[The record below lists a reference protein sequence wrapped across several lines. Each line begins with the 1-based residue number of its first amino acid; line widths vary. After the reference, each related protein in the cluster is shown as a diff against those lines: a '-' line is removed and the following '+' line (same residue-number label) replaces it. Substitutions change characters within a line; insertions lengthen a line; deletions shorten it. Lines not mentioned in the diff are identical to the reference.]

1 MRFIIDIFYI
11 FNTGTKAHK
20 KAPCPLNFGIKSAII
35 IMLGVANQRGKVMDK
50 FLKKYYKQLHF
61 NSMPAPVRA
70 KFMEWLGND
79 TLTDDMK
86 NWVRDYMHDTPNGK
100 VQNDLPDT
108 ATNSNDLSDNDAKT
122 LFIAFQNAFAGMDA
136 AKNTFKDK
144 DPQSAAFVNEY
155 FGAGKLF
162 KVSPAKPDCETGIAE
177 IINLIKTNSQVKRIV
192 LAGERDGKKLF
203 DDEGKL
209 DEFIKKCEQKKFNSD
224 ASVQKKVQQ
233 VASVL
238 ENAAWSYSGTAVGQ
252 AIEDIHE
259 SLNKVMAPDAFA
271 MDPASIDPNDLQRFR
286 DVYVK
291 NPNGLL
297 QTLYFNK
304 TIRNRFANYD
314 NGQITGPIEK
324 AEKEVNYQDPN
335 SENYVGQKM
344 SDELTPLQQLEKW
357 ASDTYAD
364 TLKKYEEL
372 RGGTLFFSKTS
383 KNIFAAIDKVKVKP
397 VDGLDGL
404 LKKKSDIEGKLG
416 DPVSRQHF
424 KWFTETMEPIA
435 KSMPKAVAGAWKNS
449 SQMKAVITQIIL
461 KATNPA
467 NDDPHAMEKA
477 KTAMEIMT
485 AMKYGMMTSKVMDA
499 MKQTDFTVFSD
510 GKLSWNKNEGIKFVT
525 SAFDKSVKAAFLGVG
540 YGITIVKNKI
550 MMSGMEFNNKNNQN
564 GTLASYFNAERQ
576 RLTNKEALDRQLT
589 ADKNNAAQADITR
602 YNNDLRNLDRR
613 HNINDATI
621 ARKEQQVANQ
631 KTRLDTYK
639 QNMETYQQRM
649 QRYQNAHNEYTQ
661 KKAIVDEYNNLRTD
675 IANLTNEQTNKR
687 NGIIAK
693 RGEIL
698 NPNTYI
704 DPLTGLAM
712 GNEEKKEKET
722 QLTNELKQL
731 QTEYKDITD
740 TLNDKVTK
748 QNNPNYYPNTVQPA
762 QARMNAL
769 AHQNSIYEN
778 AENDYNNTQ
787 TRANALQQRYD
798 ALSSKTQQ
806 FRHANEE
813 ITELTTAINNRNT
826 ALANWPQNNVNKIVE
841 LENYWNWLQSGDNK
855 TWGLSLKRAQ
865 KSFDKN
871 KQQML
876 QNYISQYGLTA

>member
-1 MRFIIDIFYI
+1 
-11 FNTGTKAHK
+11 
-20 KAPCPLNFGIKSAII
+20 
-35 IMLGVANQRGKVMDK
+35 
-50 FLKKYYKQLHF
+50 
-61 NSMPAPVRA
+61 MPAPIRA
-70 KFMEWLGND
+70 KFMEWLSND

-86 NWVRDYMHDTPNGK
+86 NWVRDYMHDTPTGK

-108 ATNSNDLSDNDAKT
+108 ASTSDLSDNDAKT

-144 DPQSAAFVNEY
+144 DPQSATFVDEY
-155 FGAGKLF
+155 FGTGKLF

-177 IINLIKTNSQVKRIV
+177 ITNLIKTNSQVKRIV

-252 AIEDIHE
+252 EIENIHE
-259 SLNKVMAPDAFA
+259 SLNKVMDADAFA

-286 DVYVK
+286 DVYAK

-324 AEKEVNYQDPN
+324 AEKEINYQDTN
-335 SENYVGQKM
+335 SENYVGPKI
-344 SDELTPLQQLEKW
+344 SDKLTPLQQLEKW

-372 RGGTLFFSKTS
+372 RGGSLFFSKTS

-404 LKKKSDIEGKLG
+404 LKKKSDIEEKLG

-435 KSMPKAVAGAWKNS
+435 KSMPKAVAGAWKNA

-461 KATNPA
+461 KATDPA

-485 AMKYGMMTSKVMDA
+485 AMKYGMLTSKVMDA
-499 MKQTDFTVFSD
+499 MKQADFTVFSD
-510 GKLSWNKNEGIKFVT
+510 GKLSWNKNEGIQFVT
-525 SAFDKSVKAAFLGVG
+525 KAFDKSVKAAFLGIG

-550 MMSGMEFNNKNNQN
+550 MMSGMKFNNRNNQN
-564 GTLASYFNAERQ
+564 GTLASYFNAEQQ

-589 ADKNNAAQADITR
+589 IDQNNAAQADIAG

-621 ARKEQQVANQ
+621 VQKEQQVANQ
-631 KTRLDTYK
+631 KARLDVYK

-649 QRYQNAHNEYTQ
+649 QRYQNAHNEYEQ
-661 KKAIVDEYNNLRTD
+661 NKAIVDEYNNLGPD
-675 IANLTNEQTNKR
+675 IANLTNQQTNKR
-687 NGIIAK
+687 NEIIAK
-693 RGEIL
+693 RNEIL

-712 GNEEKKEKET
+712 GNEEKQEKEA
-722 QLTNELKQL
+722 QLTEELKQL

-740 TLNDKVTK
+740 QLNDKVTK
-748 QNNPNYYPNTVQPA
+748 QNDPNYYSNTVQPA
-762 QARMNAL
+762 QARMNRL
-769 AHQNSIYEN
+769 THQNSIYMN
-778 AENDYNNTQ
+778 AETAYNNTQ

-798 ALSSKTQQ
+798 SLSSKTQQ

-813 ITELTTAINNRNT
+813 ITELTRAINDRNT
-826 ALANWPQNNVNKIVE
+826 ALTNWPENNVNKIKD
-841 LENYWNWLQSGDNK
+841 LEDFWNFLQTGK
-855 TWGLSLKRAQ
+855 VTTWRFSQKAAQ
-865 KSFDKN
+865 KDFDATKIIA
-871 KQQML
+871 L
-876 QNYISQYGLTA
+876 QDYKRKYGLAA